1 MHCVKLRV
9 LWVLIATVLYFGQIE
24 AREYCGKNEGKDV
37 FCDEGLCCG
46 EFECCHYSDKYYKM
60 WWFWMVWGSIS
71 LLGCCCAYHRKHYF
85 ATHWQIRNFV
95 YLTTTSD
102 ASQPRNTRGELEND
116 PKYNLPSYA
125 DVEAMGSLDPPADG
139 EGAPPPYVDPL
150 ANEELE
156 DNISQDSV
164 SLRQSNEDV
173 TISLIAQG
181 TED

>member
-1 MHCVKLRV
+1 
-9 LWVLIATVLYFGQIE
+9 
-24 AREYCGKNEGKDV
+24 
-37 FCDEGLCCG
+37 
-46 EFECCHYSDKYYKM
+46 
-60 WWFWMVWGSIS
+60 
-71 LLGCCCAYHRKHYF
+71 
-85 ATHWQIRNFV
+85 
-95 YLTTTSD
+95 
-102 ASQPRNTRGELEND
+102 
-116 PKYNLPSYA
+116 
-125 DVEAMGSLDPPADG
+125 MGSLDPPADG